1 MTRPPASGA
10 VDPPADAI
18 VNWRADSPVHVVVVA
33 YGPPSALADA
43 LGALEGAFPV
53 VVVDNGSSPDT
64 AAVVARAGARYVDPG
79 TNLGFT
85 AAVNVALDMLRGR
98 TGDVLLLNPDARID
112 AAGVGRLHALLHEE
126 AASGMRG
133 PGARRARVA
142 APGACRVGRG
152 TRPWARGCGQ
162 PAVKP
167 GVCDTARFFLGGAVL
182 LLRREALTEVGAFD
196 ERFFLYGEDED
207 WQRRARMVGWRTR
220 YCPEVVAEHGGGG
233 TEDDL
238 RRLRLRLHAATER
251 YMRKWYGPAGWAC
264 YRAASVA
271 GFGVRAIAGRGAR
284 RRAARLARLYLA
296 GPDRAARRA
305 GAFPPQGP
313 AASR

>member
-1 MTRPPASGA
+1 VTRPPASGA
-10 VDPPADAI
+10 VDPPADA
-18 VNWRADSPVHVVVVA
+18 VANGPADSPVHVVVVA
-33 YGPPSALADA
+33 YGPPAALAGA

-64 AAVVARAGARYVDPG
+64 AAVVARAGARYLDPG

-126 AASGMRG
+126 ARLACVG
-133 PGARRARVA
+133 PALVEPESRRPARSRWPWHTPLGAWLWAAGGEARRL
-142 APGACRVGRG
+142 
-152 TRPWARGCGQ
+152 
-162 PAVKP
+162 
-167 GVCDTARFFLGGAVL
+167 DTARFFLGGAVL
-182 LLRREALTEVGAFD
+182 LLHREALAEVGAFD

-207 WQRRARMVGWRTR
+207 WQRRARMLGWRTR

-271 GFGVRAIAGRGAR
+271 GFGVRAIAGHGAR
-284 RRAARLARLYLA
+284 RHAARVARLYLA

-313 AASR
+313 AASL